1 MSEKFAVT
9 LNWDSKDKN
18 FTYNEYSRE
27 YKITAPSKPEMIG
40 TAALEYKGSPE
51 HYNPE
56 DLLVASLSGCH
67 MLSYL
72 ALAANA
78 KITVLS
84 YVDNADGSMQK
95 DGMSAKFA
103 EVTLRPQVFISEDS
117 DPEKALALHDKA
129 HHICFI
135 AKSVNFPV
143 HVAPEIIR
151 GDKYK

>member
-1 MSEKFAVT
+1 MSQKFGVT
-9 LNWDSKDKN
+9 TNWDPKGKN

-27 YKITAPSKPEMIG
+27 YIISAASKPELIG
-40 TAALEYKGSPE
+40 TAAVEYKGSPE

-56 DLLVASLSGCH
+56 DMLIASLSGCH

-84 YVDNADGSMQK
+84 YVDNADGSLQK

-103 EVTLRPQVFISEDS
+103 EVTLRPKVLISEDS
-117 DPEKALALHDKA
+117 DPEKALALHEKA
-129 HHICFI
+129 HHICFV
-135 AKSVNFPV
+135 AKSVNFSV
-143 HVAPEIIR
+143 HVAPEII
-151 GDKYK
+151 K